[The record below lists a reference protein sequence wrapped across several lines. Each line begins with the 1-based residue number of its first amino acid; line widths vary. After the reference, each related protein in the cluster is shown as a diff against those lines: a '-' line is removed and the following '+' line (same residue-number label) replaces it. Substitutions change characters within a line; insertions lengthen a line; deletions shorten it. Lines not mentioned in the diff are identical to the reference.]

1 MRHGP
6 ALCCCGEQG
15 CVSCQHTRRG
25 TLPWRGRGT
34 ALTHPP
40 AGQPWRWWGTPL
52 TAHPPFC
59 LETLPCADA
68 LTPEILRELDSS
80 RSRGEAPGAE
90 AAGAPVSKLVAAGG
104 PGGEDPRDLAPMI
117 IMDD

>member
-1 MRHGP
+1 MWPGACTAAPNMDACPAICITWCGP
-6 ALCCCGEQG
+6 
-15 CVSCQHTRRG
+15 
-25 TLPWRGRGT
+25 
-34 ALTHPP
+34 
-40 AGQPWRWWGTPL
+40 
-52 TAHPPFC
+52 
-59 LETLPCADA
+59 LPCRGDVHGSPPPVLGNPSADA

-80 RSRGEAPGAE
+80 RSRGEAPGAD